1 MPRAARVLLI
11 WLVAALV
18 PLKGLAAATLLGC
31 GPGHAAGWTERGAV
45 DIDAGH
51 AGAADHAAHAHGH
64 AVAQGAQGDAGEQEP
79 AAVVGEPVAAAKKGN
94 STPPHGL
101 AIKCSSC
108 APCCAAAAPAPRTLE
123 VSAVA
128 PVTDLVVFRVGRYVG
143 IVPDVPH
150 RPPRPILA

>member
-45 DIDAGH
+45 DMHAGH
-51 AGAADHAAHAHGH
+51 AGAADQTAHAHGH
-64 AVAQGAQGDAGEQEP
+64 AVAQDAQGAADVQEP
-79 AAVVGEPVAAAKKGN
+79 AAGAGDAAAKKGN
-94 STPPHGL
+94 SSLPHGL